1 MSCASGTIGYTRDM
15 QQYRIQIG
23 GPGPGSPRGIVARI
37 LFSIVAVAALV
48 AAAFLGAVFFL
59 AALGF
64 FLVGTAVL
72 AARIWW
78 AKRQIEKAIRQGKAD
93 AGPGEAS
100 RRREDVIEGEYSVVA
115 ERERKRNAERDGQDG
130 H

>member
-1 MSCASGTIGYTRDM
+1 M

-37 LFSIVAVAALV
+37 LFSIAAVAALV

-64 FLVGTAVL
+64 FLVGTVVL

-78 AKRQIEKAIRQGKAD
+78 AKRQIEKAIRQGKAGSGPGPRA
-93 AGPGEAS
+93 AGPGSAS
-100 RRREDVIEGEYSVVA
+100 QRREDVIEGEYSVVA
-115 ERERKRNAERDGQDG
+115 ERERKRNRERDGQDG

>member
-1 MSCASGTIGYTRDM
+1 M

-37 LFSIVAVAALV
+37 LFSIAAVAALV

-78 AKRQIEKAIRQGKAD
+78 AKRQIEKAIRQRQGKAG

-115 ERERKRNAERDGQDG
+115 ERERERNTQRDGQDG